1 MIVAF
6 AAGSMMGS
14 VVFVSHPSEN
24 EQALLVASVAAL
36 AAVAFMLQVMYIY
49 RTQISVGLKKKRK
62 KEILKQEFSSSLT
75 EPVLSCWNLNAST
88 SNRSLSS
95 WDRGRN
101 WELEPVSWLSNRHLN
116 ATQKHQIKHS
126 SVTRTNWAFYIS
138 VDRCIQIC
146 MRQMY
151 QFDISAIHVISCS
164 HYLYVSGHP
173 CPQVEI
179 TLWLPGKKATKPQLR
194 DYVWTFAW
202 GDVICRHVCDD
213 RTFYFSLKSV
223 LSPPPFISHLQ
234 SSKLTPCFQG
244 RRIEGRCQCLGPR
257 WPHSCPPSLWG
268 GCDETV
274 WLKPQTSSCLPAGTQ
289 QPDEQTANHL
299 RDTGQR
305 CADLTRNM
313 RSRVLVIE
321 ELWHGYLPLGQW
333 ESDFYHYEV
342 GQLPVMSV
350 REK

>member
-116 ATQKHQIKHS
+116 ATQKHQIKTQLSHPNKLGFLHFCGQMHS
-126 SVTRTNWAFYIS
+126 NLYASNVSVWHFCNTCHIMF
-138 VDRCIQIC
+138 
-146 MRQMY
+146 
-151 QFDISAIHVISCS
+151 
-164 HYLYVSGHP
+164 
-173 CPQVEI
+173 
-179 TLWLPGKKATKPQLR
+179 TL
-194 DYVWTFAW
+194 F
-202 GDVICRHVCDD
+202 VC
-213 RTFYFSLKSV
+213 
-223 LSPPPFISHLQ
+223 
-234 SSKLTPCFQG
+234 
-244 RRIEGRCQCLGPR
+244 
-257 WPHSCPPSLWG
+257 
-268 GCDETV
+268 
-274 WLKPQTSSCLPAGTQ
+274 
-289 QPDEQTANHL
+289 
-299 RDTGQR
+299 
-305 CADLTRNM
+305 
-313 RSRVLVIE
+313 
-321 ELWHGYLPLGQW
+321 
-333 ESDFYHYEV
+333 
-342 GQLPVMSV
+342 
-350 REK
+350 